1 MKFLRNLLVLS
12 LLTGCSEPGVEF
24 EHFLDREIQQETE
37 RTITP
42 LSEPDAVLNFTDYE
56 IYSPGTLSHNSSDLY
71 SINYGT
77 LSILKIS
84 KERFQ
89 QPEVFTFS
97 EGSGPGELRGIQ
109 SLTISEDQL
118 FIGDPRQTRLLITDT
133 DGNYI
138 RDLNTEFSP
147 NNLLYLDDNLLLNYN
162 THQQDFLFTLYNI
175 TTETTSGFE
184 EITFDFSETM
194 KYPGYLDAS
203 NSSIFFAGY
212 SEPLLRKYSTDGT
225 LHFSRST
232 IDNYDT
238 ENQYVERTIGENRVV
253 GFSDNAR
260 YSSMDIVHY
269 RDKFFVVP
277 NHNGAEDVKY
287 IDLYDTSN
295 GDYLETLSLNYH
307 PREIAVD
314 NKHLYVLVRDE
325 DDNLLLKF
333 ENPLK

>member
-1 MKFLRNLLVLS
+1 MKLLRNLFLLT
-12 LLTGCSEPGVEF
+12 LLTGCSEPKVEF
-24 EHFLDREIQQETE
+24 EHFLDRDIQKETE

-42 LSEPDAVLNFTDYE
+42 LPEPDGVLNFTDYE
-56 IYSPGTLSHNSSDLY
+56 IYSPGRLSQNSSDLY
-71 SINYGT
+71 LINFGT

-97 EGSGPGELRGIQ
+97 EGSGPGELRGLQ
-109 SLTISEDQL
+109 SLTVSEDQL

-147 NNLLYLDDNLLLNYN
+147 TNLLYLDENLLLNYN
-162 THQQDFLFTLYNI
+162 VHRQDFLFTFYDI
-175 TTETTSGFE
+175 TTDTTSGFE
-184 EITFDFSETM
+184 EITFGFSETM
-194 KYPGYLDAS
+194 KYPGYLDAG

-232 IDNYDT
+232 IDNYNT
-238 ENQYVERTIGENRVV
+238 ENQYVERTMGETRVA

-260 YSSMDIVHY
+260 YSSMDVEY
-269 RDKFFVVP
+269 FGDKLFVVP
-277 NHNGAEDVKY
+277 NHNDADHVKY
-287 IDLYDTSN
+287 IDLYDASN

-314 NKHLYVLVRDE
+314 DEQLYVLVRDG